1 MLNSDVL
8 FHPQMLADLLESNH
22 PDALLISDT
31 DTNPLG
37 DEEMKIKVRDQLV
50 VDISKEID
58 PLDADGENV
67 GIVKRGGSESFS
79 AIHERLIA
87 SGAKKDWAPR
97 AFLEYARH
105 YPLHALSTGGLPW
118 IEIDFPQDYQRAV
131 SEIFPQIESQL
142 QHVR

>member
-1 MLNSDVL
+1 
-8 FHPQMLADLLESNH
+8 
-22 PDALLISDT
+22 LLISDT

-67 GIVKRGGSESFS
+67 GIVKFGAAG
-79 AIHERLIA
+79 AKVLVQYMNGLIA

>member
-1 MLNSDVL
+1 
-8 FHPQMLADLLESNH
+8 
-22 PDALLISDT
+22 
-31 DTNPLG
+31 
-37 DEEMKIKVRDQLV
+37 MKIKVRTNSSSTSQ
-50 VDISKEID
+50 KEID

-67 GIVKRGGSESFS
+67 GIVKFGAAG
-79 AIHERLIA
+79 AKVLVQYMNGLIA

-131 SEIFPQIESQL
+131 SEIFHRSNRSCSMFDEP
-142 QHVR
+142 